1 MKLKVLLAAV
11 VVLALAAPA
20 FAASIEGRYSG
31 VVIGKKP
38 AGLNGQWELAFD
50 ATGGYTML
58 LEGKKMVTGT
68 ATVAGGTITFGNEA
82 GKAKC
87 AKPGKYKWSV
97 KGGLSLTFKLVSDT
111 CAGRK
116 TVLTAGTFFKQ

>member
-38 AGLNGQWELAFD
+38 AAINGQWELAFD

-58 LEGKKMVTGT
+58 LEGKQKVKGT
-68 ATVAGGTITFGNEA
+68 ATLGAGTVTFDAGTGANACT
-82 GKAKC
+82 
-87 AKPGKYKWSV
+87 KPATYKWAL
-97 KGGLSLTFKLVSDT
+97 KGGLTLSFKTTSDT
-111 CAGRK
+111 CANRK
-116 TVLTAGTFFKQ
+116 TVLTGTTFFKQ